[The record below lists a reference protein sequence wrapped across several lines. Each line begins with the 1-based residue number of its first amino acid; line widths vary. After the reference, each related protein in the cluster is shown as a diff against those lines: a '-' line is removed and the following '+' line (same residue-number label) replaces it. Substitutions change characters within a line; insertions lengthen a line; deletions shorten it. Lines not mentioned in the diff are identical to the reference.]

1 MRMWGESVGR
11 KEGREAREAIK
22 LTETLATPSS
32 VTQATPSP
40 STSDS
45 MPSLTRKPFVPYC
58 NTGVINIFHTPE
70 NCLLCARRTDNFSLY
85 RRSNFTAVSPPVAV
99 KTATTRYHH
108 AASLSLSLDQ
118 SHCPTINTIKFL
130 IESSKFIIQVQF
142 VRREKIYN
150 FVFDRILQL
159 YLSRAVHYEIGTRVY
174 RTQSRWTLSRSW
186 HEWKTRRDC
195 SSAEF
200 VDR

>member
-1 MRMWGESVGR
+1 MLGIPTTFRCIG
-11 KEGREAREAIK
+11 EAI
-22 LTETLATPSS
+22 LQPCHRL
-32 VTQATPSP
+32 
-40 STSDS
+40 
-45 MPSLTRKPFVPYC
+45 SLSKRPRQDT
-58 NTGVINIFHTPE
+58 
-70 NCLLCARRTDNFSLY
+70 
-85 RRSNFTAVSPPVAV
+85 
-99 KTATTRYHH
+99 TTRQV
-108 AASLSLSLDQ
+108 SLFLSLDQ

-195 SSAEF
+195 SSRIRRSLTVERRSSQQSNPERSLGDGIRKKLDARSNNRLLLEWF
-200 VDR
+200 SAGESAQSTS